1 MTAAT
6 QKKPEGY
13 HTATP
18 YLTIT
23 GAAAAID
30 YYRQAFGAV
39 EVMRLA
45 DPGGAIMHAEI
56 RIGDSIIMLSEDAPQ
71 WGVRSPQAIGGTAC
85 SVMLYVDDVDATYAA
100 AIAAGGTPAMPV
112 ENQFYGDRSG
122 SFFDPFG
129 HRWIVS
135 THVEDVSNEEIAR
148 RAAAMFASAGG

>member
-1 MTAAT
+1 MNAAV
-6 QKKPEGY
+6 QKRPDGY

-45 DPGGAIMHAEI
+45 DPSGAIMHAEI
-56 RIGDSIIMLSEDAPQ
+56 RIGDSVIMLSEDAPQ
-71 WGVRSPQAIGGTAC
+71 WGVRSPTAIGGTAC

-100 AIAAGGTPAMPV
+100 AIAAGGTPTMPV
-112 ENQFYGDRSG
+112 QTQFYGDRSG
-122 SFFDPFG
+122 SLHDPFG
-129 HRWIVS
+129 HRWILS
-135 THVEDVSNEEIAR
+135 THVEDVSEEEIGR
-148 RAAAMFASAGG
+148 RAAALFSSAS

>member
-1 MTAAT
+1 MTAEV

-23 GAAAAID
+23 DTPAAID
-30 YYRQAFGAV
+30 WYRQVFGAV

-45 DPGGAIMHAEI
+45 DPAGNVMHAEM
-56 RIGDSIIMLSEDAPQ
+56 RIGDSIVMLSEDAPQ
-71 WGVRSPQAIGGTAC
+71 WGVRSPQAIGGTAT
-85 SVMLYVDDVDATYAA
+85 SVMLYVDDVDAVHAA
-100 AIAAGGTPAMPV
+100 ALGAGAKPAFPV
-112 ENQFYGDRSG
+112 EDQFYGDRSG

-135 THVEDVSNEEIAR
+135 THVEDVSNEEVAR
-148 RAAAMFASAGG
+148 RAAEMLGPGAG